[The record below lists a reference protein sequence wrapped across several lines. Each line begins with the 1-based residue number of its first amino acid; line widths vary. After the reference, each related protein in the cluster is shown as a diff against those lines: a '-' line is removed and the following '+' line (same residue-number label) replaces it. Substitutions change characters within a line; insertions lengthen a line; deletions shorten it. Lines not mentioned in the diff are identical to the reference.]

1 MPHTTQPATQPAA
14 MPDVQSSFDARNIEI
29 DRVGIKAIKHPLT
42 VVDGTYRQAS
52 IAECAL
58 TVALPAD
65 KKGTHMSRF
74 VALLNAEPLE
84 LSLATLPDWTRQ
96 MAELLHAH
104 RADVQFTLPFFV
116 EKSAPVSGQK
126 ALMDYQLSLL
136 SHLNAQGHCETR
148 LELVV
153 PVTSLCPCSK
163 EISAYGAHN
172 QRSHVTVTVRVTDSA
187 LSIRELIRAIEDQG
201 SCALWGLLKR
211 PDEKFITEYAF
222 DHPKFVE
229 DMIRDVAGTLAT
241 HAGIDGYRV
250 TVENFE
256 SIHNHSAWAVIDRL
270 G

>member
-1 MPHTTQPATQPAA
+1 MTQSA
-14 MPDVQSSFDARNIEI
+14 MPDVQSSFDPRNIVI

-42 VVDGTYRQAS
+42 VVDGDHRQAT
-52 IAECAL
+52 IAECEL

-74 VALLNAEPLE
+74 VALLNAEPLV
-84 LSLATLPDWTRQ
+84 LSLDSLPGWTRR

-104 RADVQFTLPFFV
+104 TADAHFAMPFFV

-126 ALMDYQLSLL
+126 ALMDYQLSL
-136 SHLNAQGHCETR
+136 SGHLDAQGQVETR

-163 EISAYGAHN
+163 EISTYGAHN
-172 QRSHVTVTVRVTDSA
+172 QRSHVTVTVQVKDQN
-187 LSIRELIRAIEDQG
+187 LSIVDLIGKIEDQG

-211 PDEKFITEYAF
+211 PDEKYITEYAF

-229 DMIRDVAGTLAT
+229 DMIRDVAGTLADYP
-241 HAGIDGYRV
+241 GIEGYRV
-250 TVENFE
+250 SVENFE

-270 G
+270 GS

>member
-1 MPHTTQPATQPAA
+1 MTQSA
-14 MPDVQSSFDARNIEI
+14 MPDVQSSFDPRNIVI

-42 VVDGTYRQAS
+42 VVDGDHRQAT
-52 IAECAL
+52 IAECEL

-74 VALLNAEPLE
+74 VALLNAEPLV
-84 LSLATLPDWTRQ
+84 LSLDTLPEWTRR

-104 RADVQFTLPFFV
+104 TADAHFTMPFFA

-126 ALMDYQLSLL
+126 ALMDYQLSL
-136 SHLNAQGHCETR
+136 SGHLDAQGQGETR

-163 EISAYGAHN
+163 EISIYGAHN
-172 QRSHVTVTVRVTDSA
+172 QRSHVTVTVQVKDQK
-187 LSIRELIRAIEDQG
+187 LSIVDLIGKIEDQG

-211 PDEKFITEYAF
+211 PDEKYITEYAF

-229 DMIRDVAGTLAT
+229 DMIRDVAGTLADYP
-241 HAGIDGYRV
+241 GIAGYRV

-270 G
+270 GS

>member
-1 MPHTTQPATQPAA
+1 MTQSA
-14 MPDVQSSFDARNIEI
+14 MPDVQSSFDPRNIVI

-42 VVDGTYRQAS
+42 VVDGDHRQAT
-52 IAECAL
+52 IAECEL

-74 VALLNAEPLE
+74 VALLNAEPLV
-84 LSLATLPDWTRQ
+84 LSLSTLPDWTRR

-104 RADVQFTLPFFV
+104 TADAHFTLPFFV

-126 ALMDYQLSLL
+126 ALMDYQLSLIG
-136 SHLNAQGHCETR
+136 HLDAQGQVETR

-163 EISAYGAHN
+163 EISTYGAHN
-172 QRSHVTVTVRVTDSA
+172 QRSHVTVTVQVKDQN
-187 LSIRELIRAIEDQG
+187 LSIVDLIGKIEDQG

-211 PDEKFITEYAF
+211 PDEKYITEYAF

-229 DMIRDVAGTLAT
+229 DMIRDVAGTLADYP
-241 HAGIDGYRV
+241 GIEGYRV

-270 G
+270 GS

>member
-1 MPHTTQPATQPAA
+1 MPHATQPAA
-14 MPDVQSSFDARNIEI
+14 MPDVQSSFDSRNIEI

-42 VVDGTYRQAS
+42 VIDGDLKQAS
-52 IAECAL
+52 IAECEL

-65 KKGTHMSRF
+65 QKGTHMSRF
-74 VALLNAEPLE
+74 VALLNAQPLV
-84 LSLATLPDWTRQ
+84 LSLATLSDWTRQ

-104 RADVQFTLPFFV
+104 AADVQFTLPFFV

-126 ALMDYQLSLL
+126 ALMDYQLSLI
-136 SHLNAQGHCETR
+136 SRVTAQGAETQ

-172 QRSHVTVTVRVTDSA
+172 QRSHVTVTVRVTDPA
-187 LSIRELIRAIEDQG
+187 LSIRDLISKIEDQG

-229 DMIRDVAGTLAT
+229 DMIRDVAGSLAGYP
-241 HAGIDGYRV
+241 GINGYRV

-270 G
+270 N

>member
-1 MPHTTQPATQPAA
+1 MPRSI
-14 MPDVQSSFDARNIEI
+14 MPDVQSSVDSRNIVI
-29 DRVGIKAIKHPLT
+29 DRVGIKAIKHPLI
-42 VVDGTYRQAS
+42 VVDGAHRQAT
-52 IAECAL
+52 IAECEL

-74 VALLNAEPLE
+74 VALLNAEPLV
-84 LSLATLPDWTRQ
+84 LSIGTLPDWTRK
-96 MAELLHAH
+96 MAKLLHAH
-104 RADVQFTLPFFV
+104 TADVTFTIPFFV

-126 ALMDYQLSLL
+126 ALMDYQLSL
-136 SHLNAQGHCETR
+136 SGHLNAAGHIETR

-172 QRSHVTVTVRVTDSA
+172 QRSHITATVRITNQN
-187 LSIRELIRAIEDQG
+187 LSIADLINTIEDQG

-229 DMIRDVAGTLAT
+229 DMIRDVAGTLADYP
-241 HAGIDGYRV
+241 GINGYRV

>member
-1 MPHTTQPATQPAA
+1 MTQSA
-14 MPDVQSSFDARNIEI
+14 MPDVQSSFDPRNIVI

-42 VVDGTYRQAS
+42 VVDGNHRQAT
-52 IAECAL
+52 IAECEL

-74 VALLNAEPLE
+74 VALLNAEPLV
-84 LSLATLPDWTRQ
+84 LSLSSLPDWTRR
-96 MAELLHAH
+96 MAALLHAH
-104 RADVQFTLPFFV
+104 TADVQFALPFFV

-126 ALMDYQLSLL
+126 ALMDYQLSLMG
-136 SHLNAQGHCETR
+136 HLDAQGAVETR

-163 EISAYGAHN
+163 EISTYGAHN
-172 QRSHVTVTVRVTDSA
+172 QRSHVTVTVRVKDLN
-187 LSIRELIRAIEDQG
+187 LSIADLIGKIEDQG

-211 PDEKFITEYAF
+211 PDEKYITEYAF

-229 DMIRDVAGTLAT
+229 DMIRDVAGTLADYP
-241 HAGIDGYRV
+241 GIEGYHV

-270 G
+270 GS

>member
-1 MPHTTQPATQPAA
+1 MTQSA
-14 MPDVQSSFDARNIEI
+14 MPDVQSSFDPRNIEI
-29 DRVGIKAIKHPLT
+29 DRVGIKAIRHPLT
-42 VVDGTYRQAS
+42 VVDGDYRQAT
-52 IAECAL
+52 IAECEL

-74 VALLNAEPLE
+74 VALLNAEPLV
-84 LSLATLPDWTRQ
+84 LSLATLPDWIRR
-96 MAELLHAH
+96 MAALLNAQTADAH
-104 RADVQFTLPFFV
+104 FNMPFFV

-126 ALMDYQLSLL
+126 ALMDYQLSL
-136 SHLNAQGHCETR
+136 SGHLDAQGQVETR

-163 EISAYGAHN
+163 EISTYGAHN
-172 QRSHVTVTVRVTDSA
+172 QRSHVTVTACVTDAS
-187 LSIRELIRAIEDQG
+187 LSIVDLIGKIEDQG

-211 PDEKFITEYAF
+211 PDEKYITEYAF

-229 DMIRDVAGTLAT
+229 DMIRDVAGTLADYP
-241 HAGIDGYRV
+241 GIAGYRV

-270 G
+270 GKR

>member
-1 MPHTTQPATQPAA
+1 MSHSV
-14 MPDVQSSFDARNIEI
+14 MPDVQSSVDSRNIVI
-29 DRVGIKAIKHPLT
+29 DRVGIKAIKHPLI
-42 VVDGTYRQAS
+42 VVDGAHRQS
-52 IAECAL
+52 TIAECEL

-74 VALLNAEPLE
+74 VALLNAEPLV
-84 LSLATLPDWTRQ
+84 LSIGTLPDWTRK

-104 RADVQFTLPFFV
+104 TADVTFTMPFFV

-126 ALMDYQLSLL
+126 ALMDYQLSL
-136 SHLNAQGHCETR
+136 SGHLNDAGPIETH

-172 QRSHVTVTVRVTDSA
+172 QRSHITATVRITNQN
-187 LSIRELIRAIEDQG
+187 LSIADLIHTIEDQG
-201 SCALWGLLKR
+201 SCPLWGLLKR

-229 DMIRDVAGTLAT
+229 DMIRDVASTLT
-241 HAGIDGYRV
+241 DYPGINGYRV

>member
-1 MPHTTQPATQPAA
+1 MTQSA
-14 MPDVQSSFDARNIEI
+14 MPDVQSSFDPRNIEI
-29 DRVGIKAIKHPLT
+29 DRVGIKAIRHPIT
-42 VVDGTYRQAS
+42 VVDGDHRQAT
-52 IAECAL
+52 IAECEL

-74 VALLNAEPLE
+74 VALLNAEPLV
-84 LSLATLPDWTRQ
+84 LSLATLPDWIRR
-96 MAELLHAH
+96 MAELLHANT
-104 RADVQFTLPFFV
+104 ADAHFNMPFFV

-126 ALMDYQLSLL
+126 ALMDYQLCL
-136 SHLNAQGHCETR
+136 SGHLDAQGQVETR

-163 EISAYGAHN
+163 EISNYGAHN
-172 QRSHVTVTVRVTDSA
+172 QRSHVTVTARVTDAS
-187 LSIRELIRAIEDQG
+187 LSIVDLIGKIEDQG

-211 PDEKFITEYAF
+211 PDEKYITEYAF

-229 DMIRDVAGTLAT
+229 DMIRDVAGTLADYP
-241 HAGIDGYRV
+241 GIAGYRV

-270 G
+270 GKR

>member
-1 MPHTTQPATQPAA
+1 MSHTAKPAA

-42 VVDGTYRQAS
+42 VVDGDDHQAS

-74 VALLNAEPLE
+74 VALLNAEPLV

-104 RADVQFTLPFFV
+104 SADVQFTLPFFV

-126 ALMDYQLSLL
+126 ALMDYQLSLM
-136 SHLNAQGHCETR
+136 SHLNAQGHTETR
-148 LELVV
+148 LELMV

-187 LSIRELIRAIEDQG
+187 LSIRDLIRAIEDQG

-229 DMIRDVAGTLAT
+229 DMIRDVAGTLAA

>member
-1 MPHTTQPATQPAA
+1 MPHAIPPAA

-42 VVDGTYRQAS
+42 LIDGDAQQAS
-52 IAECAL
+52 IAECEL

-74 VALLNAEPLE
+74 VALLNAEPLV
-84 LSLATLPDWTRQ
+84 LSLATLPAWTRQ

-104 RADVQFTLPFFV
+104 AADVQFTLPFFV
-116 EKSAPVSGQK
+116 EKAAPVSGQK
-126 ALMDYQLSLL
+126 ALMDYELSLICQ
-136 SHLNAQGHCETR
+136 LNAQGHSETQLR
-148 LELVV
+148 LVV

-172 QRSHVTVTVRVTDSA
+172 QRSHVTATVRVTDAA
-187 LSIRELIRAIEDQG
+187 LSIRDLIRTIEDQG

-229 DMIRDVAGTLAT
+229 DMIRDVAGTLASYT
-241 HAGIDGYRV
+241 GIDGYRV

-270 G
+270 K

>member
-1 MPHTTQPATQPAA
+1 MTQSA
-14 MPDVQSSFDARNIEI
+14 MPDVQSSFDPRNIVI

-42 VVDGTYRQAS
+42 VVDGDHRQAT
-52 IAECAL
+52 IAECEL

-74 VALLNAEPLE
+74 VALLNAEPLV
-84 LSLATLPDWTRQ
+84 LSLDTLPEWTRR

-104 RADVQFTLPFFV
+104 TADAHFTMPFFV

-126 ALMDYQLSLL
+126 ALMDYQLSL
-136 SHLNAQGHCETR
+136 SGHLDAQGQVETR

-163 EISAYGAHN
+163 EISIYGAHN
-172 QRSHVTVTVRVTDSA
+172 QRSHVTVTVQVKDQK
-187 LSIRELIRAIEDQG
+187 LSIVDLIGKIEDQG

-211 PDEKFITEYAF
+211 PDEKYITEYAF

-229 DMIRDVAGTLAT
+229 DMIRDVAGTLADYP
-241 HAGIDGYRV
+241 GIAGYRV

-270 G
+270 GS

>member
-1 MPHTTQPATQPAA
+1 MTQSA
-14 MPDVQSSFDARNIEI
+14 MPDVQSSFDPRNIVI

-42 VVDGTYRQAS
+42 VVDGKHRQAS
-52 IAECAL
+52 IAECEL

-74 VALLNAEPLE
+74 VALLNAEPLV
-84 LSLATLPDWTRQ
+84 LSLETLPDWTRR

-104 RADVQFTLPFFV
+104 TADAHFTMPFFV

-126 ALMDYQLSLL
+126 ALMDYQLSL
-136 SHLNAQGHCETR
+136 SGHLDAQGQIETR

-163 EISAYGAHN
+163 EISTYGAHN
-172 QRSHVTVTVRVTDSA
+172 QRSHVTVTVRVKDLN
-187 LSIRELIRAIEDQG
+187 LSIADLIGKIEDQG

-211 PDEKFITEYAF
+211 PDEKYITEYAF

-229 DMIRDVAGTLAT
+229 DMIRDVAGTLADYP
-241 HAGIDGYRV
+241 GIEGYRV

-270 G
+270 GS

>member
-1 MPHTTQPATQPAA
+1 MPRSI
-14 MPDVQSSFDARNIEI
+14 MPDVQSSVDSRNIVI
-29 DRVGIKAIKHPLT
+29 DRVGIKAIKHPLI
-42 VVDGTYRQAS
+42 VVDGAHRQAT
-52 IAECAL
+52 IAECEL

-74 VALLNAEPLE
+74 VALLNAEPLV
-84 LSLATLPDWTRQ
+84 LSIGTLPDWTRK
-96 MAELLHAH
+96 MAQLLHAH
-104 RADVQFTLPFFV
+104 TADVTFTIPFFV

-126 ALMDYQLSLL
+126 ALMDYQLSL
-136 SHLNAQGHCETR
+136 SGHLNAAGHIETR

-172 QRSHVTVTVRVTDSA
+172 QRSHITATVRITNQN
-187 LSIRELIRAIEDQG
+187 LSIADLINTIEDQG

-229 DMIRDVAGTLAT
+229 DMIRDVAGALADYP
-241 HAGIDGYRV
+241 GINGYRV

>member
-1 MPHTTQPATQPAA
+1 MTQSA
-14 MPDVQSSFDARNIEI
+14 MPDVQSSFDPRNIVI

-42 VVDGTYRQAS
+42 VVDGNHRQAT
-52 IAECAL
+52 IAECEL

-74 VALLNAEPLE
+74 VALLNAEPLV
-84 LSLATLPDWTRQ
+84 LSLSSLPDWTRR
-96 MAELLHAH
+96 MAALLHAH
-104 RADVQFTLPFFV
+104 TADVQFALPFFV

-126 ALMDYQLSLL
+126 ALMDYQLSLMG
-136 SHLNAQGHCETR
+136 HLDAQGAVETR

-163 EISAYGAHN
+163 EISTYGAHN
-172 QRSHVTVTVRVTDSA
+172 QRSHVTVTVRVKDLN
-187 LSIRELIRAIEDQG
+187 LSIADLIGKIEDQG

-211 PDEKFITEYAF
+211 PDEKYITEYAF

-229 DMIRDVAGTLAT
+229 DMIRDVAGTLADYP
-241 HAGIDGYRV
+241 GIEGYRV

-270 G
+270 GS